1 MPTVFHPGNEEDSTT
16 VGTKRGKKAGR
27 QTTKARTS
35 KAQASKAQPSKAQP
49 SKAKTPK
56 AQAATTQTTTGGRPA
71 TGSAG
76 PAAPARRTAERPA
89 PGPSLLDRA
98 VRLRDAIQVSKL
110 TAEDPWAYTAKA
122 RGWGQEAQAV
132 VDEIARGGGDADAL
146 SRRLDALTAT
156 VEGDRD
162 YQEARRRA

>member
-1 MPTVFHPGNEEDSTT
+1 MPTVFHPGDEEDSTT

-27 QTTKARTS
+27 QTTKAKATKTQATKTRTS
-35 KAQASKAQPSKAQP
+35 KAQAT
-49 SKAKTPK
+49 KT
-56 AQAATTQTTTGGRPA
+56 QATTARRPA

-76 PAAPARRTAERPA
+76 PAASARTAAERHV
-89 PGPSLLDRA
+89 PGPALLDRA

-132 VDEIARGGGDADAL
+132 VDEIARGGADADAL
-146 SRRLDALTAT
+146 VRRLDALTAT